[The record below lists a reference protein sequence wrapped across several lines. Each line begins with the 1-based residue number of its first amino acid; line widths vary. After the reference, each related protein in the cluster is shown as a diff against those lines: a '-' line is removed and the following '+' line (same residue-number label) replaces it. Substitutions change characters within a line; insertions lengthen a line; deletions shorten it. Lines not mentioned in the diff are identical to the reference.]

1 MEIMQ
6 TLKPFE
12 SIWNFVLLLLVSYP
26 ILGAFAWFIGVL
38 CYQLIYRHRHK
49 DDIEF
54 QPLTPEEQPFIT
66 IMIPAH
72 NEEVMIEHTINYL
85 MNNLNYEK
93 YEVLVTDDGSTDE
106 TPAILERLQSVY
118 DNLRVVTIK
127 KNQGKAH
134 AFNVG
139 VGFARGEFILSNDA
153 DSIPEPDALWKYMSY
168 FMGEEHANTA
178 AVTANMDVQN
188 RSTIIAKSQTVE
200 FSSIVGVIKRSQV
213 SALGNMYAY
222 SGANTM
228 YRRDALIDVGL
239 FRQDRATE
247 DISIAWDHQLNGWTT
262 VFSPDILFY
271 MNVPENLDALY
282 HQRKRWAKGGTE
294 DISIAW
300 DHQLNGWTT
309 VFSPDILFYMN
320 VPENLDALY
329 HQRKRWAKGGTEVL
343 LTNFKRVVSH
353 PGKYLKQWAFI
364 TDQTLSIIWSLFFF
378 VSTLIFLISLV
389 TFFFTGN
396 YERVYHMFCMA
407 FIFVTFEMFA
417 GVLQLLSAL
426 IVDDRGRKFKY
437 LIFMPLYM
445 LIYWQ
450 VNALALVT
458 TLIPAVKTILG
469 YGSGTWVSPVRKHH
483 TE

>member
-1 MEIMQ
+1 MTNIFIDHIFAA
-6 TLKPFE
+6 TLFK
-12 SIWNFVLLLLVSYP
+12 SVINIALLILCLYP
-26 ILGAFAWFIGVL
+26 IVGSFFWFAGALSYRFIKTNK
-38 CYQLIYRHRHK
+38 R
-49 DDIEF
+49 DDDWQYIPAEQ
-54 QPLTPEEQPFIT
+54 QPMIT

-72 NEEVMIEHTINYL
+72 NEEVMIEETITYL
-85 MNNLNYEK
+85 FTQLNYTN
-93 YEVLVTDDGSTDE
+93 YEVLVMNDGSTDK
-106 TPAILERLQSVY
+106 TATIIQRLQSVY
-118 DNLRVVTIK
+118 PRLRTVEIE
-127 KNQGKAH
+127 KNKGKAH
-134 AFNVG
+134 AFNIG
-139 VGFARGEFILSNDA
+139 MYFAQGEYILSNDA
-153 DSIPEPDALWKYMSY
+153 DTIPEKDALMKYMN
-168 FMGEEHANTA
+168 FFIHDRDMNTS

-188 RSTIIAKSQTVE
+188 RTSLLGKSQTVE
-200 FSSIVGVIKRSQV
+200 FSSIVGVIKRSQT
-213 SALGNMYAY
+213 SINDSMYAY
-222 SGANTM
+222 SGANTL
-228 YRRDALIDVGL
+228 YRKQFLIDVGG
-239 FRQDRATE
+239 FRQNRATE
-247 DISIAWDHQLNGWTT
+247 DISIAWDHQMVGAVPRFAPNI
-262 VFSPDILFY
+262 VFH
-271 MNVPENLDALY
+271 MNVP
-282 HQRKRWAKGGTE
+282 
-294 DISIAW
+294 
-300 DHQLNGWTT
+300 TT
-309 VFSPDILFYMN
+309 IRD
-320 VPENLDALY
+320 LY

>member
-228 YRRDALIDVGL
+228 YRRDAPIDVGL
-239 FRQDRATE
+239 FRQDRA
-247 DISIAWDHQLNGWTT
+247 
-262 VFSPDILFY
+262 
-271 MNVPENLDALY
+271 
-282 HQRKRWAKGGTE
+282 TE

>member
-139 VGFARGEFILSNDA
+139 VGFACGEFILSNDA

-294 DISIAW
+294 
-300 DHQLNGWTT
+300 
-309 VFSPDILFYMN
+309 
-320 VPENLDALY
+320 
-329 HQRKRWAKGGTEVL
+329 VL

-407 FIFVTFEMFA
+407 FIFVTFKMFA